1 MKTLIFAPAHPS
13 ATGIG
18 HVSGLVYNYVNITYT
33 RYLLMVVYIC
43 LSSHYGCWHFNLF
56 CAASCT
62 ACVIF
67 WWILIVAPGFQVFH
81 ESLILSLQRLM
92 NGPWLD
98 WRFRRSENHGKR
110 AQSKFLFV
118 FLDLFFVC
126 GLFLLYCCF
135 YCSVWSTN
143 YRCDMGEFD
152 GMGQGGAVYYLAS
165 WPLNKMYMLSLAVSA
180 VLCLSW
186 SCVIILHWLII

>member
-1 MKTLIFAPAHPS
+1 MVAFLWILSFFFLLFLFSLFSCGYATLWEALSVRRSVGRSVMVIELESVKMRISAPAHPS

-92 NGPWLD
+92 NRPWLD
-98 WRFRRSENHGKR
+98 WRFRHSGKPR
-110 AQSKFLFV
+110 KE
-118 FLDLFFVC
+118 
-126 GLFLLYCCF
+126 GL
-135 YCSVWSTN
+135 
-143 YRCDMGEFD
+143 
-152 GMGQGGAVYYLAS
+152 
-165 WPLNKMYMLSLAVSA
+165 K
-180 VLCLSW
+180 
-186 SCVIILHWLII
+186 